1 MASFLY
7 VSLVLVLIWLA
18 LFFFSKGTRREQ
30 IIMSIVGLVLSPA
43 AILVA
48 SLDYRNQAALAQPI
62 ISIEDL
68 LFAFALFGIAA
79 VIYQAIFGKHAE
91 RAALASQPK
100 RRASMF
106 RWAAELILILCLWI
120 SISVASLVIFHLT
133 SIQSVIVGG
142 LLIGIYMIASRKDLL
157 TDALLSGLFVAI
169 LIFLTEQLF
178 FVRLFPEVAAE
189 YWNVKN
195 LSGISLA
202 GVPLEEVLWS
212 GIVGFTIGPVYEYVR
227 RWKLR

>member
-30 IIMSIVGLVLSPA
+30 IIMSVVGLCLTPA

-48 SLDYRNQAALAQPI
+48 SLDYRNQATIAQPI

-68 LFAFALFGIAA
+68 LFGFALFGIAA

-91 RAALASQPK
+91 RTAVPRPK
-100 RRASMF
+100 RMASMF
-106 RWAAELILILCLWI
+106 RWAAELVLILCLWI

-178 FVRLFPEVAAE
+178 FVRLFPEAAAE
-189 YWNVKN
+189 YWNTKS

-227 RWKLR
+227 RWKLK